1 LRTQSNSSSP
11 RSNNHKHNPSTGGH
25 SGHGGHTGGPRRLR
39 LDDLI
44 ESKPKH
50 TASASTA
57 SAPAKAASHS
67 KPEYTPRKAGPA
79 HVSQSDHAPRAPR
92 ADRDSRDTRDTRDN
106 RDNRDTRGGQRDN
119 RDTRD
124 QHSHGGP
131 RRGHTGQRDQ
141 RSGGPEFVSHSHQP
155 NSGVYAPRGASHPP
169 EIDHTPA
176 NIPTAKVVLGSEA
189 VTVTFADLN
198 LAEPLMEALRE
209 ENYVTPTPIQALTI
223 PTTMSG
229 RDILGCA
236 QTGTGKTAAFALPIL
251 HRLVTSKPD
260 TTQRGRPKARV
271 LVLSPTRELATQ
283 IAESFKAYGRHTGVT
298 GTVIFGG
305 VGQGNQVRAL
315 QRGVDVIV
323 ATPGRLLDL
332 MEQRHVDLSGIEVL
346 VLDEADR
353 MLDMGFIKPIREIAA
368 AITTPGRQTLLF
380 SATMPREIMHL
391 ADSLLKTPVKVA
403 VTPVASAAPKI
414 EQTLYM
420 VSRMQ
425 KLNLLLHILNE
436 QKVTR
441 TVVFSKT
448 KHGSDKLCKKLVQS
462 GVSAVAIHGNKAQ
475 NQRDRALDAFK
486 AGRVRVL
493 VATDVAAR
501 GLDVDAITHVFN
513 YDLPMEP
520 EGYVHRIGRT
530 GRAGASGIAISFCD
544 HDERDLLRQIERLL
558 AKKIPLSQIPEGL
571 PKHEPRFENTDDSS
585 DDSYGGSSNSYGS
598 RGGQRSYGP
607 ASRSSHAPRAH
618 TPRVSGHGGYG
629 HAHPDAPR
637 PAQDSISKPVA
648 KRYFRAGKGVGRAR

>member
-1 LRTQSNSSSP
+1 MRTQSNSSFP
-11 RSNNHKHNPSTGGH
+11 RSNNHKHNPS
-25 SGHGGHTGGPRRLR
+25 TGGPRRLR

-50 TASASTA
+50 KSEAG
-57 SAPAKAASHS
+57 APAKAASHS
-67 KPEYTPRKAGPA
+67 KDGHTPRKAGPA
-79 HVSQSDHAPRAPR
+79 HAP
-92 ADRDSRDTRDTRDN
+92 RDTRDSH
-106 RDNRDTRGGQRDN
+106 GS
-119 RDTRD
+119 RD

-131 RRGHTGQRDQ
+131 RRGHGHTAQRDQ

-176 NIPTAKVVLGSEA
+176 NIPTAKVVPGNEA
-189 VTVTFADLN
+189 VTITFADLN
-198 LAEPLMEALRE
+198 LAQPLMDALIE
-209 ENYVTPTPIQALTI
+209 EKYVTPTPIQALTI

-501 GLDVDAITHVFN
+501 GLDVDGITHVFN

-571 PKHEPRFENTDDSS
+571 PKHEPRFENTGDSDDSS
-585 DDSYGGSSNSYGS
+585 GDRYSGSSNSYGS
-598 RGGQRSYGP
+598 RGGQRERNYGP

-618 TPRVSGHGGYG
+618 TPRTGGHG

>member
-1 LRTQSNSSSP
+1 MRTQSNSSSP
-11 RSNNHKHNPSTGGH
+11 RSNDHKQHTPSNA
-25 SGHGGHTGGPRRLR
+25 STGGPRRLR

-44 ESKPKH
+44 GSKPKH
-50 TASASTA
+50 SGTSGG
-57 SAPAKAASHS
+57 APAKAASHP
-67 KPEYTPRKAGPA
+67 KAEYSPRKASPA
-79 HVSQSDHAPRAPR
+79 HSGQSGQSSHAPRAPR
-92 ADRDSRDTRDTRDN
+92 GDRDTRAT
-106 RDNRDTRGGQRDN
+106 RDTRGGQRDQ
-119 RDTRD
+119 RD
-124 QHSHGGP
+124 QSGHSGNQSHGGP
-131 RRGHTGQRDQ
+131 RRGHTPQ
-141 RSGGPEFVSHSHQP
+141 RSGGPEFVSHSHRP
-155 NSGVYAPRGASHPP
+155 HSGVYSPRGASHPP

-176 NIPTAKVVLGSEA
+176 NIPTPKVVLGSEA
-189 VTVTFADLN
+189 VTITFADLN
-198 LAEPLMEALRE
+198 LAKPLMDALSE
-209 ENYVTPTPIQALTI
+209 ENYVTPTAIQAQTI
-223 PTTMSG
+223 PTIMGG

-251 HRLVTSKPD
+251 HRLITNKVD

-283 IAESFKAYGRHTGVT
+283 IAESFKAYGRHTGVS

-391 ADSLLKTPVKVA
+391 ADSLLKNPVKVA

-462 GVSAVAIHGNKAQ
+462 GVSATAIHGNKAQ

-501 GLDVDAITHVFN
+501 GLDVDAISHVFN

-558 AKKIPLSQIPEGL
+558 SKKIPLSQIPEGL
-571 PKHEPRFENTDDSS
+571 PKHEPRFENTDDSG
-585 DDSYGGSSNSYGS
+585 DDSFSNSSSSYGS
-598 RGGQRSYGP
+598 RSAPRERNYGP
-607 ASRSSHAPRAH
+607 AARSSHAPRAH
-618 TPRVSGHGGYG
+618 TPRTGGHSG

-648 KRYFRAGKGVGRAR
+648 KRYFRAGKGVGRSR